1 MDDKK
6 QTSVIAELN
15 KLYNV
20 LSNEFWDMFKSLL
33 TDNGCEFLNFN
44 AIEQGINGEKRTS
57 LYYADPYASYQ
68 KGSIEN
74 QHRLIRYFFPKSV
87 DFGAFTDEIIIAQIN
102 KINNYPRKELGWKTP
117 YQMLC
122 DKIDARVLEKLGFY
136 YISIEK
142 LDMKTR
148 KVA

>member
-1 MDDKK
+1 
-6 QTSVIAELN
+6 
-15 KLYNV
+15 
-20 LSNEFWDMFKSLL
+20 MFKTLL
-33 TDNGCEFLNFN
+33 TDNGSEFLNFE
-44 AIEQGINGEKRTS
+44 AIEQGINGNKRTS

-74 QHRLIRYFFPKSV
+74 QHRLIRYFFPKSL
-87 DFGAFTDEIIIAQIN
+87 DFAQFSDETIIAQIN

-122 DKIDARVLEKLGFY
+122 KKIAPSILEILGFY
-136 YISIEK
+136 YIPIEK